1 MLTPPP
7 PPPPLNPPPLTP
19 PKKKLTNLH
28 TDPTCPR
35 NSKCLVNSSLQEY
48 QAVFFSLLTTNQ
60 ECEKQSLSIS
70 DPCSYDEQS
79 KYRCFLFKRT
89 YLLHRSSCEY
99 PTFCTPPFKWVT
111 DIVIFFFKKNAR
123 SEVYGTDQHIL
134 HTLQGMNVMHLS
146 LSSQHK
152 SNEQKVMCM
161 FYWGLWF
168 SCWVSG
174 LLPILQIALIKYS
187 RNLLVYT
194 STLSLSY
201 CSGEKGVGIKILDCM
216 WRIKGTGKQ
225 TQNNRNFILFLEL
238 RSLSRAWNC

>member
-1 MLTPPP
+1 MKRANT
-7 PPPPLNPPPLTP
+7 
-19 PKKKLTNLH
+19 
-28 TDPTCPR
+28 
-35 NSKCLVNSSLQEY
+35 
-48 QAVFFSLLTTNQ
+48 AVFCSSKHIFDILHPVNIPLFAHHHLSEWQILL
-60 ECEKQSLSIS
+60 S
-70 DPCSYDEQS
+70 
-79 KYRCFLFKRT
+79 
-89 YLLHRSSCEY
+89 
-99 PTFCTPPFKWVT
+99 
-111 DIVIFFFKKNAR
+111 FFVKKNAR

-134 HTLQGMNVMHLS
+134 RTLQGMNVMHLS

-152 SNEQKVMCM
+152 STEQKVMCM

-216 WRIKGTGKQ
+216 WRIKGTGEQ
-225 TQNNRNFILFLEL
+225 TQNNRNLHF
-238 RSLSRAWNC
+238 SLNYDHYPEPGIAKEKKRGNI